1 MRDADYVIIG
11 AGSAGCVLAA
21 RLSEDSDCNVLLMEA
36 GGSDRSIFIQMP
48 AALSIPMN
56 LSRFNWGYT
65 SQAEPYLDGRVID
78 CPRGRV
84 IGGSSSI
91 NGMVYV
97 RGHPQDFDR
106 WEELGADGWNYASCL
121 PYFKKAE
128 NWIDGENDYRGGH
141 GPLSV
146 CTGNKMSGNLLYKA
160 FIQAGGEAGYP
171 LTDDYNGHQQEG
183 FGAMHM
189 TVRNGVRA
197 STANAYLRPVMNRSN
212 LRYVGGTLVHRV
224 LFEESRAVAVEY
236 EKDGRIFQVQA
247 RCEVLMAT
255 GSIGSPSLLQRS
267 GIGSAQ
273 HLESL
278 GIDVQCDS
286 PGVGENLQDHLEV
299 YFQFRCKQSITLNRY
314 LNPLAKGLI
323 GARWLSTKTGLGA
336 TNHFE
341 SCGFIRSRAGV
352 QWPDIQYH
360 FLPGAMRYDGR
371 AAFPGHGFQVHVGPN
386 KPQSRG
392 CVKIVSQSPKDSPN
406 IQFNYLEA
414 QQDVETW
421 RACINLTREIFEQ
434 PAMEPFRGV
443 EIQPGSSVTSYAEI
457 DAWVRQNVE
466 SAYHPSCTCRMGAV
480 DDATAV
486 LDSACKVKGVE
497 SLRVVDSSVFPEIT
511 NGNLNAPTIMLAERV
526 ADMIL
531 GNSLLAP
538 LQKPVWID
546 EHWQQRQRKGVPI
559 RSSDIDAPI

>member
-1 MRDADYVIIG
+1 
-11 AGSAGCVLAA
+11 
-21 RLSEDSDCNVLLMEA
+21 
-36 GGSDRSIFIQMP
+36 
-48 AALSIPMN
+48 
-56 LSRFNWGYT
+56 
-65 SQAEPYLDGRVID
+65 
-78 CPRGRV
+78 
-84 IGGSSSI
+84 
-91 NGMVYV
+91 MVYV
-97 RGHPQDFDR
+97 RGHPRDFDR
-106 WEELGADGWNYASCL
+106 WEELGADGWNYAACL

-128 NWIDGENDYRGGH
+128 SWIGGENDYRGGH

-146 CTGNKMSGNLLYKA
+146 CAGNKMSGNSLYEA

-197 STANAYLRPVMNRSN
+197 SAASAYLRPVMNRPN

-224 LFEESRAVAVEY
+224 LFEKSRAVAVEY

-247 RCEVLMAT
+247 RGEVLMAT

-267 GIGSAQ
+267 GIGSAR

-278 GIDVQCDS
+278 GVEVQCDS

-299 YFQFRCKQSITLNRY
+299 YFQFRCKQPITLNRY

-323 GARWLSTKTGLGA
+323 GARWLFTRTGLGA

-341 SCGFIRSRAGV
+341 SCGFIRSRAGI

-371 AAFPGHGFQVHVGPN
+371 AAFQGHGFQVHVGPN

-392 CVKIVSQSPKDSPN
+392 SVKIVSQSPKDSPK
-406 IQFNYLEA
+406 ILFNYLEA
-414 QQDVETW
+414 QQDRQDW
-421 RACINLTREIFEQ
+421 RACIHLTREIFEQ

-443 EIQPGSSVTSYAEI
+443 EIQPGTSVTSDSDI

-486 LDSACKVKGVE
+486 LDSACRVKGVE

-511 NGNLNAPTIMLAERV
+511 NGNLNAPTIMLAERA

-531 GNSLLAP
+531 GSSLLPP
-538 LQKPVWID
+538 LHNSVWID
-546 EHWQQRQRKGVPI
+546 EHWQQRQRIGEPVRELDTDVLI
-559 RSSDIDAPI
+559 